1 MEEGEITVNARADES
16 IHDLKRFK
24 ASKSR
29 NETMLKNFCSNTMTF
44 KSDGKFKGKEKVAPL
59 KKLITKKKVNILK
72 DNFVNKMKLNSVH
85 R

>member
-1 MEEGEITVNARADES
+1 MSVDVRVDES

-24 ASKSR
+24 ASKSK
-29 NETMLKNFCSNTMTF
+29 NDTTLKNFCSNVMTM

-72 DNFVNKMKLNSVH
+72 ENFVNKMKLNSVH